1 MVFVTGVFFLFLFF
15 SFMRTCALFFSKH
28 KQDASIVLFEH
39 LLINVFLEN
48 EEDGSFIDLAHFTG
62 IEVTT
67 GAGDGIDSL
76 NVVRGVCGE

>member
-1 MVFVTGVFFLFLFF
+1 MCPFFFQ
-15 SFMRTCALFFSKH
+15 STSRI
-28 KQDASIVLFEH
+28 ASIVLFEH